1 MDHEIETDEE
11 DTMANYFVIDFKK
24 YGGSEAFKNVMG
36 HNLRRRNYKDRA
48 NIDPARSSDNIVLA
62 ATDESWSEYMEKA
75 NTMARENGGRAL
87 RKGSADFFSI
97 VIDASVIEGW
107 SDDDYIAYL
116 RDAEKWLRERFKGQ
130 KILASVIHVDEKKPH
145 LHFTASY
152 FNTERGRWSQKYLA
166 QTKATDLNALLND
179 FERDIGQ
186 KYGLRR
192 GESAKEKAKKEILAA
207 IKIEREEP
215 TPLQRLMGKKPR
227 YYITGSDTKHLAR
240 LGRELA
246 IAQRAIKEQAVHQLA
261 HRLEEENRK
270 KEEELKK
277 REEELAET
285 REKLN
290 KAEWKVGEYATQLFQ
305 LKTDLMDMRAKLSE
319 YENIARMVGGK
330 DRLAELAEKN
340 RAAARHTKKRIR
352 TRTGTRT
359 ISVDDDDLSFV

>member
-1 MDHEIETDEE
+1 
-11 DTMANYFVIDFKK
+11 MANYFVIDFKK
-24 YGGSEAFKNVMG
+24 YKGAEAYKNVMG
-36 HNLRRRNYKDRA
+36 HNLRKRNYKDRA
-48 NIDPARSSDNIVLA
+48 NIDPARSDKNIVLHRY
-62 ATDESWSEYMEKA
+62 DGKWSEYMDECNTKA
-75 NTMARENGGRAL
+75 KERGGRKL

-97 VIDASVIEGW
+97 VIDASVIDGW

-152 FNTERGRWSQKYLA
+152 FNEDRGRWSQKYLA
-166 QTKATDLNALLND
+166 QEKKTDLNTLLDD
-179 FERDIGQ
+179 FERDVGA

-215 TPLQRLMGKKPR
+215 TLLERLAGKKPR
-227 YYITGSDTKHLAR
+227 YIIKGSDPKHIAR

-261 HRLEEENRK
+261 YRLREENLR
-270 KEEELKK
+270 KEEELHKK
-277 REEELAET
+277 ERELEHT
-285 REKLN
+285 KEKLN
-290 KAEWKVGEYATQLFQ
+290 KAEWERGEYATQLFQ
-305 LKTDLMDMRAKLSE
+305 VKTELLDLRAKLSE
-319 YENIARMVGGK
+319 YENMARMVGGK

-340 RAAARHTKKRIR
+340 RAARSATRKRVR
-352 TRTGTRT
+352 TRTGTR
-359 ISVDDDDLSFV
+359 SVSVDDDLSFDM

>member
-1 MDHEIETDEE
+1 MG
-11 DTMANYFVIDFKK
+11 NRYFVIDFKK
-24 YGGSEAFKNVMG
+24 YKGAEAYKNVMG
-36 HNLRRRNYKDRA
+36 HNLRRRNYRERA
-48 NIDPARSSDNIVLA
+48 NIDPARSDKNIVLA
-62 ATDESWSEYMEKA
+62 RTDQTWAEYMDECNAK
-75 NTMARENGGRAL
+75 ARENGGRAL

-107 SDDDYIAYL
+107 SDDDYIRYL
-116 RDAEKWLRERFKGQ
+116 RDAEKWLRERFAGQ

-152 FNTERGRWSQKYLA
+152 FNTERGRWSQKWLA
-166 QTKATDLNALLND
+166 QEKKTDLNQMLSD
-179 FERDIGQ
+179 FERDIGS

-192 GESAKEKAKKEILAA
+192 GENQKEKATKEILAA
-207 IKIEREEP
+207 LEIEKEEP
-215 TPLQRLMGKKPR
+215 SLLERLAGKKPR

-240 LGRELA
+240 LGREIA

-261 HRLEEENRK
+261 YKLKEENLR